1 MHLFESLVSCFPPI
15 QRKRETKGNETG
27 NGRKRKALSLWKTG
41 NGQET
46 KQGNEGRYFRLSR
59 FHHRRIIKP

>member
-1 MHLFESLVSCFPPI
+1 MHSLETLVSCFTPI

-27 NGRKRKALSLWKTG
+27 NGRKRKRLSLLKTG

-46 KQGNEGRYFRLSR
+46 KQGNEGRIFRVFR
-59 FHHRRIIKP
+59 FHQRRIIKP